1 MLIKSLVDTSLLQD
15 SGWVGAKLTSA
26 VKILMM
32 MMLLMGLML
41 AMILL
46 MTMMT
51 MMALS
56 GDGDQDV
63 VETDIVNVVPLF
75 RDMCHGANEPPN

>member
-15 SGWVGAKLTSA
+15 SGWVGAKLS

-63 VETDIVNVVPLF
+63 VETDIVNVVPF
-75 RDMCHGANEPPN
+75 FHDISHGANEPPN

>member
-1 MLIKSLVDTSLLQD
+1 
-15 SGWVGAKLTSA
+15 
-26 VKILMM
+26 
-32 MMLLMGLML
+32 ML

-63 VETDIVNVVPLF
+63 VETDIVNVVPF
-75 RDMCHGANEPPN
+75 FHDISHGANEPPN

>member
-1 MLIKSLVDTSLLQD
+1 
-15 SGWVGAKLTSA
+15 
-26 VKILMM
+26 
-32 MMLLMGLML
+32 ML

-46 MTMMT
+46 MTMVT

>member
-41 AMILL
+41 AMILS
-46 MTMMT
+46 MT

>member
-15 SGWVGAKLTSA
+15 SGWVGAKLCCQDLDDDDAVDGADDDDGTS
-26 VKILMM
+26 
-32 MMLLMGLML
+32 
-41 AMILL
+41 
-46 MTMMT
+46 
-51 MMALS
+51 ALS